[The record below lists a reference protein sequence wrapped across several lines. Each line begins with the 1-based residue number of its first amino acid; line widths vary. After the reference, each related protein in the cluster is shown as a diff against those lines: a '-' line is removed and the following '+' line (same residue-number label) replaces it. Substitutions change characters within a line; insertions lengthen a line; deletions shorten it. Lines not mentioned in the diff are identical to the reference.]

1 MESLANDIR
10 AITVWLLIIGGV
22 VAISMGAMKKL
33 VIYNDKNDIIITL
46 SSVIITFL
54 GLSLKD
60 RSIFETEPLNAVF
73 DIVICNLVMLIGIS
87 LGLLSLRS
95 SIKNNKSIATGF
107 FIWIYKTF
115 YACIAG
121 VLAFVQVRNIFNK
134 DKSYHQV
141 AFAAALLAGLAYLT
155 KLLINGREVFEK
167 KGWVFE
173 ESKSTITEL
182 SSIPEDIT
190 SYAEE
195 NGTLRTALVGVL
207 LALPVLGLYY
217 LSSQSSES
225 GSVADQTVS
234 DEISSDNA
242 LASSKA
248 APEVAANVAAESN
261 AIDIQDLIQ
270 AERPYIEQKIGP
282 QKTSYENRSEYSF
295 NNCKIDI
302 TYENNQSTEVK
313 VILNDSCTVKT
324 WIVNKTVTITNM
336 TTIGE
341 LSDKY
346 NAIYYD
352 CIKECGNSYDPEMYF
367 GLGSSRASNFIY
379 HLIAT
384 KTYELPSELY
394 AIAKPSEPGEIEY
407 TWKEA
412 VYNLNKSSKV
422 SSVQIGIQI

>member
-1 MESLANDIR
+1 MESLANDLR

-22 VAISMGAMKKL
+22 IAISMGAMKKL

-60 RSIFETEPLNAVF
+60 RSIFETEPLNVVF

-173 ESKSTITEL
+173 ESKGIIIEL
-182 SSIPEDIT
+182 SNIPKDIT
-190 SYAEE
+190 SFAEQ
-195 NGTLRTALVGVL
+195 NGAPRTALVGVL

-242 LASSKA
+242 LASSNV

-313 VILNDSCTVKT
+313 VTLNDSCTVKT

-336 TTIGE
+336 TAIGE

-346 NAIYYD
+346 DAIYYD

-394 AIAKPSEPGEIEY
+394 AIAKPSEPGEIDY

-412 VYNLNKSSKV
+412 VYNLSKSSKV

>member
-10 AITVWLLIIGGV
+10 TITVWLLIIGGV

-54 GLSLKD
+54 GLSLQD
-60 RSIFETEPLNAVF
+60 RSIFETELLNAAF
-73 DIVICNLVMLIGIS
+73 DIVICNLIMLIGIS

-95 SIKNNKSIATGF
+95 SIKNNKSMATGV
-107 FIWIYKTF
+107 FIWIYKTL

-121 VLAFVQVRNIFNK
+121 ILAFVQVRNIFNK

-141 AFAAALLAGLAYLT
+141 AFAAALLAALAYLT

-167 KGWVFE
+167 KGWAYE
-173 ESKSTITEL
+173 ESKSIISEL
-182 SSIPEDIT
+182 RDIPNDIS
-190 SYAEE
+190 SYAKE
-195 NGTLRTALVGVL
+195 NGAPKTALVTL
-207 LALPVLGLYY
+207 MLALPVIGLYY
-217 LSSQSSES
+217 LSSQSSGS

-242 LASSKA
+242 LAGSNA
-248 APEVAANVAAESN
+248 APELATNVAGESN

-270 AERPYIEQKIGP
+270 AERPYIEQKIGA
-282 QKTSYENRSEYSF
+282 QRSSYENSSEYSF

-302 TYENNQSTEVK
+302 TYENHQSTKVK
-313 VILNDSCTVKT
+313 VTLNDSCTVAT
-324 WIVNKTVTITNM
+324 WIVNKTVVITSN

-341 LSDKY
+341 LSNNY

-384 KTYELPSELY
+384 KAHEFPSELY
-394 AIAKPSEPGEIEY
+394 ATARPSEPGEIEY
-407 TWKEA
+407 TWRDA
-412 VYNLNKSSKV
+412 VYNLNKLSKV

>member
-1 MESLANDIR
+1 MESLANDLR

-33 VIYNDKNDIIITL
+33 VIYNDKNDIIITV
-46 SSVIITFL
+46 SSLIITFL

-60 RSIFETEPLNAVF
+60 RSIFETDLLNSVF
-73 DIVICNLVMLIGIS
+73 DIVVCNIIMLIGIS

-95 SIKNNKSIATGF
+95 SIRNNKSIATGF

-134 DKSYHQV
+134 EKSYHQV
-141 AFAAALLAGLAYLT
+141 AFAAALLAALAYLT
-155 KLLINGREVFEK
+155 KLLINGREVSEK
-167 KGWVFE
+167 KGWAFE
-173 ESKSTITEL
+173 ESKSIIKEL
-182 SSIPEDIT
+182 SNIPEDIT

-195 NGTLRTALVGVL
+195 NGALRTALVGVL

-225 GSVADQTVS
+225 ESVADQTVS

-242 LASSKA
+242 LASSNA
-248 APEVAANVAAESN
+248 APEVADNVAAESN

-313 VILNDSCTVKT
+313 VTLNDSCTVKT

-384 KTYELPSELY
+384 KAHELPSDLY
-394 AIAKPSEPGEIEY
+394 VTAKPSEPGEIEY
-407 TWKEA
+407 TWKDA
-412 VYNLNKSSKV
+412 VYNLNKASKV